1 MGLKPLTHQKSKTKS
16 NLIESGCNSARSKNS
31 VYFASDIEIIATGQR
46 IRRGMLSQGL
56 VTKSM
61 KRIFNNKKQST
72 SDAIKPV
79 DRTFR
84 PPVKTTIFDVP
95 EKKGY

>member
-1 MGLKPLTHQKSKTKS
+1 
-16 NLIESGCNSARSKNS
+16 
-31 VYFASDIEIIATGQR
+31 
-46 IRRGMLSQGL
+46 MLSQGL